1 MAIKGWSILI
11 SLYIESTLTFL
22 IQNFAH
28 SFNCEAGPESTFK
41 QYQEKM
47 FELTYHLLVTDS
59 EGIKL
64 NGINVSILLLII
76 GLNLYLKYIIF
87 TFFFLSENHLQNF
100 SSLIMKMQTLETES
114 HINLSFSENDE
125 RVRKSY
131 FLESTDGHCRLK
143 STKHKSKPGTNST
156 DTVLHI
162 RVKYWKLYIE
172 NCKQTLIQ
180 VWEMF

>member
-1 MAIKGWSILI
+1 M
-11 SLYIESTLTFL
+11 

-28 SFNCEAGPESTFK
+28 SVNCVAGPESTFK

-64 NGINVSILLLII
+64 SGINVTMLLLII

-87 TFFFLSENHLQNF
+87 TYFFLSENHLQNF

-114 HINLSFSENDE
+114 HINLSFSENGE
-125 RVRKSY
+125 QVRKSY

-162 RVKYWKLYIE
+162 RVKY
-172 NCKQTLIQ
+172 
-180 VWEMF
+180 

>member
-22 IQNFAH
+22 IQNFDH

-87 TFFFLSENHLQNF
+87 TFFFYQKIIFRIFQVWLWKCRPWRLRAILTSVSVKMMNEWGKVTSWSLQMVIVG
-100 SSLIMKMQTLETES
+100 SKVPSTS
-114 HINLSFSENDE
+114 RNLAQ
-125 RVRKSY
+125 
-131 FLESTDGHCRLK
+131 
-143 STKHKSKPGTNST
+143 
-156 DTVLHI
+156 I
-162 RVKYWKLYIE
+162 
-172 NCKQTLIQ
+172 QLIQ
-180 VWEMF
+180 FCI

>member
-47 FELTYHLLVTDS
+47 FELTYHLLVIDS

-87 TFFFLSENHLQNF
+87 TFFFYQKIIFRIFPVWLWKCRPWRLRAILTSVSVKMMNEWGKVTSWSLQMVIVG
-100 SSLIMKMQTLETES
+100 SKVPSTS
-114 HINLSFSENDE
+114 RNLAQ
-125 RVRKSY
+125 
-131 FLESTDGHCRLK
+131 
-143 STKHKSKPGTNST
+143 
-156 DTVLHI
+156 I
-162 RVKYWKLYIE
+162 
-172 NCKQTLIQ
+172 QLIQ
-180 VWEMF
+180 FCI